1 MVAAYLSGAYTMKTI
16 AAYFGVH
23 YSAHLVKPMLKRL
36 LSAFSLDTTA
46 NKLLRLDWIEALQT
60 PGCALCHMGQ
70 RKSQRYVETLLN
82 EAVTDMDQ
90 RDTWREACGLCHGHA
105 WMATETPHSAGSLA
119 ILYAD
124 VLRHDLEHLAVL
136 TAALP
141 ATRRWRSQRS
151 LAQRL
156 QGWLRAWRQQRP
168 CLVCDLWRE
177 QERLYLYVLLDDWQE
192 PELAQAFAASS
203 GLCWLHTMRLVEQ
216 GRQHE
221 HLSAVLAAQQVLLQR
236 LQDELHEFIRKLD
249 YRLSRQPYGR
259 EADAWRR
266 VVTLY
271 VGGRGG

>member
-1 MVAAYLSGAYTMKTI
+1 
-16 AAYFGVH
+16 
-23 YSAHLVKPMLKRL
+23 MLKRL
-36 LSAFSLDTTA
+36 LSAFSPDTTA

-82 EAVTDMDQ
+82 EAVTDVDQ
-90 RDTWREACGLCHGHA
+90 RDTWREARGLCHWHA

-124 VLRHDLEHLAVL
+124 VLRHDLEHLAAL
-136 TAALP
+136 TAAAP

-156 QGWLRAWRQQRP
+156 QGWLRSWRQQRP
-168 CLVCDLWRE
+168 CPVCYLWRE
-177 QERLYLYVLLDDWQE
+177 QERLYLHVLLDDWQE

-203 GLCWLHTMRLVEQ
+203 GLCWRHTLHLVEQ
-216 GRQHE
+216 GKQHI
-221 HLSAVLAAQQVLLQR
+221 HLQAVLAAQQAHLQK
-236 LQDELHEFIRKLD
+236 LQDELHEFIRKQD
-249 YRLSRQPYGR
+249 YRLARQPYGR

-271 VGGRGG
+271 VGLRGGQGSGEQGRP